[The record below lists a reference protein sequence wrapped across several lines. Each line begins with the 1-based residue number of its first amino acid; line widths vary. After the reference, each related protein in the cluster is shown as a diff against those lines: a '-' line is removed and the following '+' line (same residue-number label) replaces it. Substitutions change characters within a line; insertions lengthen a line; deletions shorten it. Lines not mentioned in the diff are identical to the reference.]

1 MHQMAMV
8 IEALSGP
15 RPTARDE
22 GPERALAFAGL
33 STRAGASYLPIALRS
48 AITNDAE
55 IAAGARPNMLPRG
68 DFGGEPAFAPR
79 QGFYRATRLR
89 QARARGPRA
98 FDAGEIY
105 NLLKSSENILA
116 DNGPA
121 AMARGPEIG

>member
-1 MHQMAMV
+1 MAMV

-15 RPTARDE
+15 RPSARDE
-22 GPERALAFAGL
+22 GPERAVAFAGL

-55 IAAGARPNMLPRG
+55 IAVGARTNMVSRG

-79 QGFYRATRLR
+79 QGFYLAAGLS
-89 QARARGPRA
+89 QARARGARA
-98 FDAGEIY
+98 FDAGEIH
-105 NLLKSSENILA
+105 NLLKYCENILA
-116 DNGPA
+116 DNAPA